1 MAEVTNELIYEV
13 LKSIQDRLGGVEH
26 KVDEVKAELQALRAP
41 SIAVQQDVH
50 NIHAAMSR
58 HDARLERIERRLEL
72 TEA

>member
-1 MAEVTNELIYEV
+1 MAEVTNELIHEV
-13 LKSIQDRLGGVEH
+13 LKAIQDRFGSVEH
-26 KVDEVKAELQALRAP
+26 KVGEVKAELQALRAH

-50 NIHAAMSR
+50 NIYAAMSR